1 MSGVRLDAAIAVLTY
16 HRPDRLPLTIHALLE
31 QIKGLPD
38 DLSSTLRVHI
48 RVIDNAE
55 QPEAQDIVSLDPAR
69 ITYHHE
75 PAPGISSARNR
86 ALDESAADRLLL
98 FVDDDIIPQPRWLEL
113 LLSLWLKE
121 RCQAVSGHVLPELP
135 DTAEPW
141 VAAGRY
147 FNRPERA
154 TGSAV
159 PAAASNNLLLDLDFL
174 RRHNLRFSLELGH
187 IGGED
192 SLLTR
197 QLVACGGRIL
207 WCNEAKA
214 VDPVPED
221 RATKRW
227 VRQRS
232 FRVGSSEALVAQFLD
247 HSPGHLRS
255 RAVFLAGG
263 LARMAFG
270 TMRSLA
276 GKLAS
281 DLPQQAR
288 GARTVYRG
296 AGQLVG
302 ACGYA
307 YQEYGRGKKSIR
319 KVNRPAVLEHA
330 R

>member
-1 MSGVRLDAAIAVLTY
+1 MSGTRLDAAIAVLTY
-16 HRPDRLPLTIHALLE
+16 HRPDRLPLTVKALLE
-31 QIKGLPD
+31 QIEALPD
-38 DLSSTLRVHI
+38 GISSRLRVHV

-55 QPEAQDIVSLDPAR
+55 QPEAQDIVELDPAR

-86 ALDESAADRLLL
+86 ALDESAADRILV

-135 DTAEPW
+135 ETAEPW

-147 FNRPERA
+147 FNRPEHA
-154 TGSAV
+154 TGSRV

-174 RRHNLRFSLELGH
+174 RRHELRFSLELGQ

-214 VDPVPED
+214 MDPVPAD

-232 FRVGSSEALVAQFLD
+232 FRVGSSEALVAQFMD
-247 HSPGHLRS
+247 QSPGRLRS

-270 TMRSLA
+270 TVRSLA
-276 GKLAS
+276 GKLGS
-281 DLPQQAR
+281 DLSKEAR

-319 KVNRPAVLEHA
+319 KVNRPSAVEPV